1 MSRIHFAAQD
11 GSGWLQRILAGYLR
25 HAIEE
30 LPVDPQ
36 TIFEIV
42 VAGNPAMRDLF
53 FSLDVQ
59 SLGQGPYHSLTE
71 REMAAGR
78 RTTTSLTESATKLH
92 LPAHPRAR
100 AYGLPIVGSHVGA
113 DTAADLL
120 AIDLAGEER
129 TVALM
134 DIGTNTELVLGNQH
148 KIFAASCPAGPA
160 FEGGRIACG
169 MSALAGAIEKARIN
183 PDGSVQMEIIGSG
196 PAEGLCGSGLVDLLG
211 ELIRTGRINP
221 LGRFLDGSDRFVL
234 PGRSGAAVY
243 LTEADINELAQA
255 KGANAAGLRVIFDRF
270 GIGFQEL
277 DVLYLAGGFGRNLNL
292 ESARR
297 IGLIPNLPDA
307 KIRQI
312 GNAAIEGA
320 TIALLFRA
328 KRAQLEGLVRSVTH
342 CPLETHEN
350 FFNYFVDGCQFRPL
364 ESAPAAPAA
373 RPCSN

>member
-1 MSRIHFAAQD
+1 
-11 GSGWLQRILAGYLR
+11 
-25 HAIEE
+25 
-30 LPVDPQ
+30 
-36 TIFEIV
+36 
-42 VAGNPAMRDLF
+42 
-53 FSLDVQ
+53 
-59 SLGQGPYHSLTE
+59 
-71 REMAAGR
+71 
-78 RTTTSLTESATKLH
+78 
-92 LPAHPRAR
+92 
-100 AYGLPIVGSHVGA
+100 
-113 DTAADLL
+113 
-120 AIDLAGEER
+120 
-129 TVALM
+129 
-134 DIGTNTELVLGNQH
+134 
-148 KIFAASCPAGPA
+148 
-160 FEGGRIACG
+160 
-169 MSALAGAIEKARIN
+169 
-183 PDGSVQMEIIGSG
+183 
-196 PAEGLCGSGLVDLLG
+196 
-211 ELIRTGRINP
+211 
-221 LGRFLDGSDRFVL
+221 
-234 PGRSGAAVY
+234 
-243 LTEADINELAQA
+243 
-255 KGANAAGLRVIFDRF
+255 VIFDRF